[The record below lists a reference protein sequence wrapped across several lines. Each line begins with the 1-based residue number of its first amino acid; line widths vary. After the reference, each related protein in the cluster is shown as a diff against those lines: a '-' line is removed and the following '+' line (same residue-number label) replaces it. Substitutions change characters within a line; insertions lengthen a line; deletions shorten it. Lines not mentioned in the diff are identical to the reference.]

1 MGVASSVAV
10 GVAGGGVGVGV
21 AGGGVGLA
29 SSVAVG
35 TTGEG
40 VGVTSV
46 VVGVGVGGSGEG
58 IGVASSGRPQ
68 AESNVNSSKPHKM
81 TLAFIAVLLLG
92 LFYISLPYLAS
103 EGFGLRFTLHVLR
116 PEVAKSFSLW

>member
-1 MGVASSVAV
+1 
-10 GVAGGGVGVGV
+10 
-21 AGGGVGLA
+21 
-29 SSVAVG
+29 
-35 TTGEG
+35 

-58 IGVASSGRPQ
+58 VGVVSSGRPQ

-92 LFYISLPYLAS
+92 YFTLVCLTWQAKAS
-103 EGFGLRFTLHVLR
+103 GYVLRFTFYGPKLPSHSVCGKIG
-116 PEVAKSFSLW
+116 VT